1 VRGIG
6 ISEAAADTIRRAH
19 ATHPLSAVQTEYSLW
34 SREPESNG
42 VIDACRELGI
52 AFVAYSPLGR
62 GFLTG
67 QVRSLD
73 ELAEDDFRRVVPR
86 FQGDNLEA
94 NIAIVERV
102 DAIAE
107 EKGVTSAQLALG
119 WVHSR
124 GDDVFPIPGTKR
136 RSYLEQ
142 NAAGFDVELTAD
154 EIAQLERA
162 VDDVA
167 GGRYTEAALES
178 IET

>member
-1 VRGIG
+1 
-6 ISEAAADTIRRAH
+6 
-19 ATHPLSAVQTEYSLW
+19 
-34 SREPESNG
+34 
-42 VIDACRELGI
+42 
-52 AFVAYSPLGR
+52 GR

-124 GDDVFPIPGTKR
+124 GDDVFSIPGTKR